1 MTKELKCNTI
11 NKYGKNKNGCN
22 KKWILNNGKAL
33 KKANG
38 KEKLM

>member
-1 MTKELKCNTI
+1 MESNTI
-11 NKYGKNKNGCN
+11 NKYGKNKNGGN

-38 KEKLM
+38 KEKSM